1 MNTPGAT
8 AFATTTHRTENT
20 MGIGLLR
27 QPTTVLFGPG
37 QRRQLPQL
45 VASVGER
52 VLMVTDARMAESP
65 EFAVITDALAARG
78 VIVEVYAGTEPDL
91 PRRNVTDITERFG
104 RDDRDGLDVIVGI
117 GGGSCMDLA
126 KVASVVLAHGGDVR
140 DYYGEFLVPGP
151 GCPVITVPTTGGTGA
166 EVTCIS
172 VIYDEDRGMKVGV
185 ASPHLEAYAAVI
197 DPELTLTCPAGLTA
211 AAGAD
216 ALSHLI
222 ESFTGRAKNPS
233 ADDIATKLYAGKN
246 LLADTYARTGLA
258 LLNTS
263 LPAVAARPDDLQARS
278 DTLFGAYCAGMAINT
293 AGTAGAHAIQSP
305 IGNLTHTP
313 HGFGISALLPYV
325 MRYNLPT
332 RVREFAEIGRILG
345 VTDGTDPEQIQA
357 QRAIERIETIL
368 RTLGAPLDLRTLG
381 LQPRHFG
388 FVAEQSML
396 ATRLTAN
403 NPRELTVDAVHGILE
418 RGYDGDRS
426 WWQ

>member
-1 MNTPGAT
+1 MSTPPWPR
-8 AFATTTHRTENT
+8 RTSNDL
-20 MGIGLLR
+20 GLGLLR

-37 QRRQLPQL
+37 QRRQIPQL
-45 VASVGER
+45 VEAIADQ
-52 VLMVTDARMAESP
+52 VLMVTDDRMSRSV
-65 EFAVITDALAARG
+65 EFTEIVDGLAAQG
-78 VIVEVYAGTEPDL
+78 VSVLTYAETEPDL
-91 PRRNVTDITERFG
+91 PRKNVVDIVARFG
-104 RDDRDGLDVIVGI
+104 DATVDAIVGI

-126 KVASVVLAHGGDVR
+126 KVASVVLANKGDVR

-172 VIYDEDRGMKVGV
+172 VVFDEEKAMKVGV
-185 ASPHLEAYAAVI
+185 ASPHLEAFAAVI
-197 DPELTLTCPAGLTA
+197 DPELTLSCPPGLTA

-222 ESFTGRAKNPS
+222 ESFTGRAKNPGP
-233 ADDIATKLYAGKN
+233 DDLATKLYAGKN
-246 LLADTYARTGLA
+246 LLADVYARTGLG

-263 LPAVAARPDDLQARS
+263 LPAVVADPGDLEARS

-305 IGNLTHTP
+305 IGNLTHTA

-332 RVREFAEIGRILG
+332 RVPEFAEIARVLG
-345 VTDGTDPEQIQA
+345 VANATDSDVVQA
-357 QRAIERIETIL
+357 HCAIERIEAIL
-368 RTLGAPLDLRTLG
+368 ETLGAPLDLRTLG
-381 LQPRHFG
+381 LAESDFG
-388 FVAEQSML
+388 FVADQAML

-403 NPRELTVDAVHGILE
+403 NPRELTVAAIMAILE
-418 RGYDGDRS
+418 RGYAGDRS
-426 WWQ
+426 WWEL